1 MAIVDFKQQI
11 RQTFIDSGFKP
22 NEDIIEKI
30 DILLDDTVPNSIWNK
45 IAIITLRNQAIEAQL
60 KLSEMEK
67 KYSGS

>member
-1 MAIVDFKQQI
+1 MAIVDFKRQI
-11 RQTFIDSGFKP
+11 RQAFIDSGFRP
-22 NEDIIEKI
+22 NEDIVEKI
-30 DILLDDTVPNSIWNK
+30 DILLDDTVPNSIWNR